1 MSQVF
6 KLKEV
11 RSIVSIGMRRA
22 FYKGERVAISMEDSP
37 YFRTGRND
45 WESLPRLKKPGQ
57 FPYRNAEQ
65 YLRHVDKLISKYGP
79 DAQFESFD
87 MTKDDDG
94 YENQPI
100 KEGGENEES
109 QTKGVGKGLSFDD
122 PRNYQAQ
129 TLGKGEGKVQAN
141 PSCSSLGTSGRAY
154 KDGVAGSDTGIA
166 MSGSIGSVGH
176 SKAGS
181 NPGKTD
187 HGPTVN
193 SVGDNQQTNT
203 NNPLAKAVGVGS
215 QPDVIDK
222 DACRAFGPVSNS
234 LKTTPK
240 LEANSVT
247 NLAKL
252 DASDLEWGIHPHP
265 TYSTS
270 FSAYVKRPKYRLPPM
285 LGIASSLSTITSS
298 NIPWSG
304 SGNVETSGGDFST
317 ENRFGSG
324 NPGGFVDEAFAKLH
338 SKHLRA
344 QTKSIQSRMQMI
356 FRMNDVGIGQEET
369 PRLSGKK
376 LIKEIVS
383 KAVRMSRTRKEERGS
398 GLKLLLVDISPSCEA
413 IRDACY
419 AAAVSIADADND
431 VVVVTHFNGYMDGE
445 HGKIIGQRH
454 REIPPI
460 LNDGNLEPFEAFLST
475 GKLSGAIAFGD
486 GDAAK
491 LYGVIAKYAPLVWM
505 TPFDEEHCR
514 WAITDHS
521 SDYCFDKASLYIVP
535 DVRDARSA
543 VKGMEAV
550 LKAKKL

>member
-1 MSQVF
+1 MTQVF
-6 KLKEV
+6 KLKEI
-11 RSIVSIGMRRA
+11 RSIVSVGQRRGTL
-22 FYKGERVAISMEDSP
+22 KGKRVHISIEETP
-37 YFRTGRND
+37 YFRIGRGD
-45 WESLPRLKKPGQ
+45 WQNLPRLKKRGQ
-57 FPYRNAEQ
+57 FPYRNSEQ
-65 YLRHVDKLISKYGP
+65 YLRHVDRLISKHGP
-79 DAQFESFD
+79 DAEFESFD
-87 MTKDDDG
+87 DDDG

-100 KEGGENEES
+100 KQGGVNDDS
-109 QTKGVGKGLSFDD
+109 QIKGVGKGLSFDD
-122 PRNYQAQ
+122 SRNYKLP
-129 TLGKGEGKVQAN
+129 TFGKGEGKVQAN
-141 PSCSSLGTSGRAY
+141 SSCSGFKTNGGDY
-154 KDGVAGSDTGIA
+154 KSGVAGSDTGTA
-166 MSGSIGSVGH
+166 MSASKGSVGH

-181 NPGKTD
+181 NPGKND

-203 NNPLAKAVGVGS
+203 NNPLVKTVGVGS

-222 DACRAFGPVSNS
+222 DACRTFGPVSNR
-234 LKTTPK
+234 LKKMPK

-252 DASDLEWGIHPHP
+252 DAPDLEWGIHPHP
-265 TYSTS
+265 AYSTS
-270 FSAYVKRPKYRLPPM
+270 FSAYVKRPKYKLPPM
-285 LGIASSLSTITSS
+285 LGVASSLSTNTSP

-304 SGNVETSGGDFST
+304 TGNVDTSGGDFST

-344 QTKSIQSRMQMI
+344 QAKSIQNRMQMI

-369 PRLSGKK
+369 PRLSASK

-431 VVVVTHFNGYMDGE
+431 VVVITHFNGYMDGE

-460 LNDGNLEPFEAFLST
+460 LDDGNLEEFEAFLST

-505 TPFDEEHCR
+505 TPFDEENCKGSIESH
-514 WAITDHS
+514 DY
-521 SDYCFDKASLYIVP
+521 DYCFDKASLYIVP